1 MRFASLVFLSV
12 LLASPLIV
20 QAQDATPPARY
31 SIKQATPTTGTS
43 IPKDLVNG
51 GLIPLNRRYAEL
63 TLEQQRMLKSRYEAI
78 AENDEP
84 PFPLDGLEP
93 IYSMITKG
101 QAKFLARGP
110 MEIHVDID
118 ANGDAKAVRIFQ
130 SPDEDLTKFAAS
142 VLLLTKYKPAVC
154 GGTPCAMSYPFSMTF
169 SVNHSQV
176 KSRRY

>member
-1 MRFASLVFLSV
+1 MRLASLIFTSV
-12 LLASPLIV
+12 LLASPV
-20 QAQDATPPARY
+20 MAQAQDAASPERY
-31 SIKQATPTTGTS
+31 SIKQASPTTGTS
-43 IPKDLVNG
+43 IPKDLVKG

-63 TLEQQRMLKSRYEAI
+63 TPEQQRLLKSRYEAM

-93 IYSMITKG
+93 VYSLITKG

-118 ANGDAKAVRIFQ
+118 ASGDAKAVRIFQ

-154 GGTPCAMSYPFSMTF
+154 GGAPCAMSYPFSMTF
-169 SVNHSQV
+169 SVNLSDIRT
-176 KSRRY
+176 RR